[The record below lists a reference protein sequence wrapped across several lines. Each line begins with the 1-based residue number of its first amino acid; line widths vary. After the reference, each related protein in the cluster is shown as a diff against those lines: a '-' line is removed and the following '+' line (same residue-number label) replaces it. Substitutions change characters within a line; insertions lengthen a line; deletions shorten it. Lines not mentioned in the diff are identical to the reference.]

1 MSGTVTK
8 GPRLESLLARLL
20 RCGTWLASVVT
31 GLGMAMSLAPEATA
45 APWLSGLSA
54 AAVVAAGIALFI
66 AMPVLRV
73 LLMLAVFIRER
84 DYRLAAV
91 TALVLMTIVA
101 GFAIGVC
108 GSNLQALA
116 H

>member
-1 MSGTVTK
+1 MSATVT
-8 GPRLESLLARLL
+8 GPRLESLLAGLL

-31 GLGMAMSLAPEATA
+31 GLGITMSLSSEATGA
-45 APWLSGLSA
+45 AWLSGLSA
-54 AAVVAAGIALFI
+54 ADVVAAGIALFI
-66 AMPVLRV
+66 ALPVLRV

-84 DYRLAAV
+84 DYRLVAV

-108 GSNLQALA
+108 VSNSHAPA